1 MRHFPPYKQR
11 FVCIELNDG
20 DSSSALTVVR
30 QPCGCWCCI
39 MILKLSEVWR
49 THNKTSKTA
58 AQSWAERTWQMSDS
72 ELKRK
77 PPLKNGTEG
86 ENNWTKNIT
95 SMAAYYFECKEEQ
108 CKKLEVPGMAA

>member
-1 MRHFPPYKQR
+1 
-11 FVCIELNDG
+11 
-20 DSSSALTVVR
+20 
-30 QPCGCWCCI
+30 
-39 MILKLSEVWR
+39 
-49 THNKTSKTA
+49 
-58 AQSWAERTWQMSDS
+58 MSDS